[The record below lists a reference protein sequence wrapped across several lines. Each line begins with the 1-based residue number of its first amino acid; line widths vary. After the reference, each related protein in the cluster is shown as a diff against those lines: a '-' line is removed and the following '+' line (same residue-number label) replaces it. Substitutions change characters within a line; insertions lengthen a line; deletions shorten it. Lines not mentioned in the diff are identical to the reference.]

1 MNANA
6 DLERGHNIGTTG
18 RQFRLFSG
26 SLFVI
31 FGLGMTL
38 LLAVMAVPLAM
49 RAVVFFPMWV
59 GILCLLQAQT
69 GVCVFLSAK
78 GACTVEG
85 GTATI
90 EDPTLRQA
98 IEKRAARVHLL
109 ALAAGAGVTLILML
123 ASLFIPWQSFFVA
136 P

>member
-1 MNANA
+1 M
-6 DLERGHNIGTTG
+6 
-18 RQFRLFSG
+18 
-26 SLFVI
+26 
-31 FGLGMTL
+31 
-38 LLAVMAVPLAM
+38 
-49 RAVVFFPMWV
+49 
-59 GILCLLQAQT
+59 
-69 GVCVFLSAK
+69 CVFLSAK

-109 ALAAGAGVTLILML
+109 ALAAAAGVTLILML